1 MFHGSSQLSLDSKG
15 RLAIPAKYR
24 DELVAACEGRLVV
37 TADPDRCLL
46 VYPKPEWEPIQKKLM
61 SLSSFKPK
69 TRALQRLLVGYA
81 EDVEMD
87 GAGRIL
93 LPATL
98 RTYAALEKRVVLA
111 GQGNRLELWDED
123 RWLQQCALVGSLE
136 EDMPDELEGFSL

>member
-1 MFHGSSQLSLDSKG
+1 MFHGSSQLNLDSKG

-24 DELVAACEGRLVV
+24 DELVTCCEGRLVV

-46 VYPKPEWEPIQKKLM
+46 VYPQQEWEPIQKKLM
-61 SLSSFKPK
+61 GLSSFNPK

-93 LPATL
+93 LPSTL
-98 RTYAALEKRVVLA
+98 REYAGLEKRVMLA
-111 GQGNRLELWDED
+111 GQGNRLELWEAE
-123 RWLQQCALVGSLE
+123 RWLRQGAVIGSLDE
-136 EDMPDELEGFSL
+136 GIPVELEGFSL

>member
-1 MFHGSSQLSLDSKG
+1 MFHGSAQLNLDSKG

-24 DELVAACEGRLVV
+24 DGLMASCDGHLVV

-46 VYPKPEWEPIQKKLM
+46 VYPRQEWDPIQKKLM
-61 SLSSFKPK
+61 GLSSFNPK

-93 LPATL
+93 LPSTL
-98 RTYAALEKRVVLA
+98 RDYAGLEKKVMLA
-111 GQGNRLELWDED
+111 GQGNRLELWEEG
-123 RWLQQCALVGSLE
+123 RWLDLSVGSLE
-136 EDMPDELEGFSL
+136 EGMPSELEGFSL

>member
-1 MFHGSSQLSLDSKG
+1 MFHGSAQLNLDGKG

-24 DELVAACEGRLVV
+24 DGLLAACEGQLVV

-46 VYPKPEWEPIQKKLM
+46 IYPRQEWDPIQKKLM
-61 SLSSFKPK
+61 GLSSFNPK

-98 RTYAALEKRVVLA
+98 RDYASLEKRVVLA
-111 GQGNRLELWDED
+111 GQGNRLELWEEAK
-123 RWLQQCALVGSLE
+123 WLGQSVGSLE
-136 EDMPDELEGFSL
+136 DGIPAELEGFSL

>member
-1 MFHGSSQLSLDSKG
+1 MFHGSAQLNLDSKG

-24 DELVAACEGRLVV
+24 DELVASCEGRLVV

-46 VYPKPEWEPIQKKLM
+46 IYPRQEWDPIQRKLM
-61 SLSSFKPK
+61 GLSSFNPK

-93 LPATL
+93 LPSTL
-98 RTYAALEKRVVLA
+98 REYASLEKRVVLA
-111 GQGNRLELWDED
+111 GQGNRLELWEEAK
-123 RWLQQCALVGSLE
+123 WLGLGVGSLE
-136 EDMPDELEGFSL
+136 EGMPAELEGFSL

>member
-1 MFHGSSQLSLDSKG
+1 MFHGSAQLNLDSKG

-24 DELVAACEGRLVV
+24 DGLLASCEGRLVV

-46 VYPKPEWEPIQKKLM
+46 IYPQQEWDPIQRKLM
-61 SLSSFKPK
+61 GLSSFNPK

-93 LPATL
+93 LPSTL
-98 RTYAALEKRVVLA
+98 RDYASLEKRVVLA
-111 GQGNRLELWDED
+111 GQGNRLELWEEAK
-123 RWLQQCALVGSLE
+123 WLGLAVGSLE
-136 EDMPDELEGFSL
+136 DGMPAELEGFSL

>member
-1 MFHGSSQLSLDSKG
+1 MFHGSSQLNLDSKG

-24 DELVAACEGRLVV
+24 DELLACCEGRLVV

-46 VYPKPEWEPIQKKLM
+46 VYPQQEWEPIQRKLM
-61 SLSSFKPK
+61 GLSSFNTK

-98 RTYAALEKRVVLA
+98 REYAGLDKRVMLA
-111 GQGNRLELWDED
+111 GQGNRLELWEED
-123 RWLQQCALVGSLE
+123 RWHKQGAAIGSLE
-136 EDMPDELEGFSL
+136 EGIPAELEGFSL

>member
-1 MFHGSSQLSLDSKG
+1 MFHGSSQLSLDGKG

-24 DELVAACEGRLVV
+24 DALMSACEGRLVV

-46 VYPKPEWEPIQKKLM
+46 VYPRQEWEPIQKKLM
-61 SLSSFKPK
+61 DLSSFNPK

-81 EDVEMD
+81 EDIEMD

-98 RTYAALEKRVVLA
+98 RDYAALEKRVVMA
-111 GQGNRLELWDED
+111 GQGNRLELWEEG
-123 RWLQQCALVGSLE
+123 RWLGLSVGSLE
-136 EDMPDELEGFSL
+136 DGIPAELEGFSL

>member
-24 DELVAACEGRLVV
+24 EKLLGHCDGRLIV

-46 VYPKPEWEPIQKKLM
+46 LYPQPDWEPIQKKLM
-61 SLSSFKPK
+61 SLSSFNAK

-93 LPATL
+93 VPPTL
-98 RTYAALEKRVVLA
+98 RDYAGLDKKAMIA
-111 GQGNRLELWDED
+111 GQGNRLELWEEG
-123 RWLQQCALVGSLE
+123 RWLAQQEAMGSLAE
-136 EDMPDELEGFSL
+136 GMPPELEGFSL